1 MSAAVSATGSRTDPY
16 QSRTDLGH
24 IGVLKQDD
32 AIVLRVRPDG
42 AITTPLLLHRASY
55 NGYFGTTWMARNAP
69 LTLLSAKSTV
79 EQLARPEA
87 ERDLALLDKLIADC
101 FNSEDY
107 QEGVRAFS
115 EKRRP
120 QFHGR

>member
-1 MSAAVSATGSRTDPY
+1 MRLARSKPEEAAERVTAIAPR
-16 QSRTDLGH
+16 LAA
-24 IGVLKQDD
+24 D
-32 AIVLRVRPDG
+32 AAAHAWGQVAWQAALVHHP
-42 AITTPLLLHRASY
+42 RALEWY
-55 NGYFGTTWMARNAP
+55 ALARNAP

-120 QFHGR
+120 EFHGR